1 MGDSIKKM
9 NVLYVVNARIPN
21 ERAHGIQITQTCEA
35 LGTQNIALTL
45 VTPEFAGGTAE
56 IFEHYGIAN
65 TFTHKKI
72 WALDIPGIRL
82 RYVLRNFSFF
92 LSMNI
97 YILYSC
103 ILALFTQTK
112 LVVYVR
118 GEAIL
123 ALIPLTFIVPIFFET
138 HQIRNYEGW
147 YKLALKRVQ
156 GIVVVTEKLKTK
168 FIEEYGILSEKIL
181 VERDAVAL
189 KKFYRAV
196 PNAKLW
202 SAFGIPEHI
211 KIVLY
216 SGTLSTEKGVETLAE
231 SAALV
236 GDDVQI
242 VFLGG
247 TEAQVSAFKEKYGG
261 IKNISIVGR
270 VDYTEVPAYVASA
283 DVLVLPDLALYTFSN
298 LYTSP
303 MKLFEYMATGLP
315 IVAAKVSSL
324 EEVLDEES
332 AIFFE
337 SGNSP
342 SLAHGITEALSNTEK
357 SAKIGIRAREKV
369 SEFTW
374 EKRGK
379 NIFAHLNYCLGH
391 K

>member
-1 MGDSIKKM
+1 MGGGIKKM
-9 NVLYVVNARIPN
+9 KVLYVVNARIPN

-35 LGTQNIALTL
+35 LGFENIELTL
-45 VTPEFAGGTAE
+45 VTPEFSGETSE
-56 IFEHYGIAN
+56 IFEHYEIAK
-65 TFTHKKI
+65 TFIHKKI

-92 LSMNI
+92 VSMNI
-97 YILYSC
+97 YILHSC
-103 ILALFTQTK
+103 IAALFAQK
-112 LVVYVR
+112 KFVVYVR

-138 HQIRNYEGW
+138 HQIRNYERW
-147 YKLALKRVQ
+147 YKLALKQVQ

-168 FIEEYGILSEKIL
+168 FIQEYGIFAQKIL
-181 VERDAVAL
+181 VARDAVDL
-189 KKFYRAV
+189 KKFYSAV
-196 PNAKLW
+196 SDSKLW
-202 SAFGIPEHI
+202 STFGIPEHK

-216 SGTLSTEKGVETLAE
+216 SGTLSIEKGVETLAE
-231 SAALV
+231 SASFLA
-236 GDDVQI
+236 DDVHI

-247 TEAQVSAFKEKYGG
+247 TELQVCAFKEKYGG
-261 IKNISIVGR
+261 VKNITIVGR
-270 VDYTEVPAYVASA
+270 VDYTEVPKYVASA

-315 IVAAKVSSL
+315 IIAAKVSSL
-324 EEVLDEES
+324 EEVLDDDS

-337 SGNSP
+337 SGNP
-342 SLAHGITEALSNTEK
+342 KSLAESITEALRNKEK
-357 SAKIGIRAREKV
+357 SAEIGTCAREKV

-379 NIFAHLNYCLGH
+379 SIFAHVKNCIG
-391 K
+391 